1 MTAIWAEDALKGRVA
16 VVNGAGSGIGRAIA
30 QALASAG
37 ADLMLA
43 DLAEAAA
50 AETARG
56 IGRSGLAVETAASD
70 VRDPAANEAL
80 MARTEARF
88 GRVDIAI
95 SSAGIGGPAAPAHEI
110 SPADWEAVIAT
121 NLTGAFLFAAAAA
134 RRMVAQRAGCI
145 TIVTSQVSEVAQR
158 NCAAYVASKGGAK
171 MLVKAMALD
180 LAPYGVRVN
189 ALAPGFTDTPMTRG
203 GDPGH
208 AESRRQSLA
217 HIPMGRMGRPEEIAA
232 AAVFLSSDAASYVTG
247 TTVFVDGGYLTV

>member
-1 MTAIWAEDALKGRVA
+1 MTGLWAGDALKGRVA

-30 QALASAG
+30 GALAAAG
-37 ADLMLA
+37 ADLMLS
-43 DLAEAAA
+43 DLAEASAA
-50 AETARG
+50 QTAQG
-56 IGRSGLAVETAASD
+56 IGRGDLRVEVMASD
-70 VRDPAANEAL
+70 VRAPAAMEAL
-80 MARTEARF
+80 FARAEDRL
-88 GRVDIAI
+88 GRVDVAI
-95 SSAGIGGPAAPAHEI
+95 SAAGIGGPAALAHEI
-110 SPADWEAVIAT
+110 ASADWDAVIAT

-134 RRMVAQRAGCI
+134 RRMVAQKAGSI
-145 TIVTSQVSEVAQR
+145 TLVTSQVSEVAQR

-208 AESRRQSLA
+208 ADSRRQSLA

-232 AAVFLSSDAASYVTG
+232 AAVFLASDAATYITG